1 MRTGKSEKYSRDKDN
16 KSKSV
21 CKALRPVKYEGL
33 QEVKSRKKYSR
44 DKDKKRKRICKALRP
59 IMYEGMQE
67 TWTQNTRYLLLT
79 IIFV

>member
-33 QEVKSRKKYSR
+33 QEVKSRNQHKSH
-44 DKDKKRKRICKALRP
+44 KRSTL
-59 IMYEGMQE
+59 E
-67 TWTQNTRYLLLT
+67 TRTRREKESARH
-79 IIFV
+79 